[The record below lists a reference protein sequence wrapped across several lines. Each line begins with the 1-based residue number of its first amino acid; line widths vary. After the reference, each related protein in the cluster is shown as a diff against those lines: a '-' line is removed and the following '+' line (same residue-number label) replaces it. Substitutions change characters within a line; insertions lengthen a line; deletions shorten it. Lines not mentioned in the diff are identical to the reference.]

1 MTQKSNIQEIELM
14 KQKLFFETNNKN
26 ENTDKIDKREH
37 INNQYKEL

>member
-1 MTQKSNIQEIELM
+1 M

-37 INNQYKEL
+37 INNQYKELQRIHYYSFQKH